1 MPEVARPDPA
11 RTRRAS
17 SWPWYPPSNLRIM
30 SRPVAA
36 LASRI
41 ADIEASVP
49 EFTKRIISMDGTAST
64 MSLAAVTSISVG
76 APNDAPRAVASC
88 AAWTTSGCA

>member
-1 MPEVARPDPA
+1 MPEVASPEPA

-17 SWPWYPPSNLRIM
+17 SCPWYPPSNFRIM

-41 ADIEASVP
+41 ADMVASVP
-49 EFTKRIISMDGTAST
+49 EFTKRTISMGWY
-64 MSLAAVTSISVG
+64 G
-76 APNDAPRAVASC
+76 RRR
-88 AAWTTSGCA
+88 